1 MRPLLQLLSGF
12 AMIAAILAALALAGY
27 VMWWTVLI
35 AISRVPMIGRRHR
48 HARWDALNRP

>member
-1 MRPLLQLLSGF
+1 MTPLLQLLGGF

-27 VMWWTVLI
+27 VLWWIVLV

-48 HARWDALNRP
+48 HTRWDALNRP